1 MARRPLR
8 TGRTSGKRRP
18 GRQIH
23 AEGSEDGQ
31 VEKAGGRHDSRVLAV
46 PEAARVRAIRGDGG
60 HRARHPEPTKQAV
73 VAVVDGAVQY

>member
-23 AEGSEDGQ
+23 VEGSEDGQ
-31 VEKAGGRHDSRVLAV
+31 VEKAGGRHDGRVLAF
-46 PEAARVRAIRGDGG
+46 PEGRPG
-60 HRARHPEPTKQAV
+60 
-73 VAVVDGAVQY
+73 

>member
-31 VEKAGGRHDSRVLAV
+31 VEKAGGHHDSRVLAF
-46 PEAARVRAIRGDGG
+46 PEGRPGQGHQGDRG